1 MYSGKKN
8 EMKKNEE
15 NKILEIY
22 LSIIENEKKKFVVQ
36 NRFRLLPK

>member
-22 LSIIENEKKKFVVQ
+22 LSIIENEKKKICCAEPF
-36 NRFRLLPK
+36 